1 MNEVLHNV
9 VQNLLNVYVTTFLYL
24 SGNLDV
30 AQHLQDWT
38 KNTSDHS
45 LHQAL
50 VVSALQLIQAHIMS
64 AQFAHP
70 NQLHIVKTKTFI

>member
-1 MNEVLHNV
+1 MLHNV

-24 SGNLDV
+24 FGNLDV

-45 LHQAL
+45 LHQAP

-70 NQLHIVKTKTFI
+70 NQLHIVKTKTFIWFN